1 MKKQSEASSKWK
13 KVKGKPDK
21 INELILKTKAGL
33 KQKEAKGLQRWVKFM
48 VTRPKKS
55 TRSTTSTSTLSAT
68 SEATS
73 VTTPNASSTTA
84 TTANAIINTIIKCQ

>member
-21 INELILKTKAGL
+21 INELILKTKADL
-33 KQKEAKGLQRWVKFM
+33 KQKEAKGLQRWLKFM

-55 TRSTTSTSTLSAT
+55 TGSTTSTMLPPRLQPPPMVSSILS
-68 SEATS
+68 SS
-73 VTTPNASSTTA
+73 VSS
-84 TTANAIINTIIKCQ
+84 NH